1 MIASPSNYQIGAD
14 GRGIQVEKFGEFLS
28 KWNSKSF
35 SYTAG
40 IDIDMDANVDLIAL
54 DTNGILYLF
63 NHELIL
69 MPSFPLDIKLAPP
82 ILSQNLLGDDF
93 PEIVG
98 KSKGWKPIICF

>member
-1 MIASPSNYQIGAD
+1 
-14 GRGIQVEKFGEFLS
+14 
-28 KWNSKSF
+28 
-35 SYTAG
+35 
-40 IDIDMDANVDLIAL
+40 MDANVDLIAL

-69 MPSFPLDIKLAPP
+69 MPSFPLDIKLSPP

-98 KSKGWKPIICF
+98 KSKIKNNYMFLIAKAKKFLILQL